1 MSSRQTTDSSI
12 RCDSVY
18 FRGIGDCVH
27 HMLNAL
33 LPLEYETDSSGVYRM
48 VLTTNSMKK
57 LSSAEGGLNMVSD
70 LYKRTLYLNK
80 DIEYLFGHRIIEYDI
95 RSAGFNIIRHFKFVP
110 QKVIDALAKLD
121 KHSRHVAIGM
131 MERNNE
137 DLKKKMKLGFQSCRK
152 KFFVENNVQDE
163 EILSI
168 KKDAIFLIDRVLTNT
183 KFDTIEFVNKNE
195 YQSYLYM
202 NKIEFYIGD
211 EKIDCKGIRDEKVKL
226 HEKFMLEIIRE
237 FSRLMVE
244 SFHQRSCKC
253 LSESRTGSR
262 ILSRTE

>member
-1 MSSRQTTDSSI
+1 
-12 RCDSVY
+12 
-18 FRGIGDCVH
+18 
-27 HMLNAL
+27 
-33 LPLEYETDSSGVYRM
+33 
-48 VLTTNSMKK
+48 
-57 LSSAEGGLNMVSD
+57 MVSD

-244 SFHQRSCKC
+244 SDKEHQLRFIKEVANAYRNRELEAGYYRELNKES
-253 LSESRTGSR
+253 LYRPSGNIEVMTNHMGYSEFDLDLKYLDIGYNYTHYIIPMYQ
-262 ILSRTE
+262 ILL